1 MNFKMLKLFYLMEQE
16 YKKNELYINSKKINT
31 FQNTLRYVDNSQNFN
46 LLAKGKYFSVF
57 LKELLF
63 ENDYH
68 INESKLHIAIF
79 HYYFISESTRF
90 MWNLNNLLKEVEKE
104 STNDLSI
111 DESRYWYLKI
121 KGEKLWKTKKQ
132 NN

>member
-1 MNFKMLKLFYLMEQE
+1 MNLKMINLFFLMEQE

-31 FQNTLRYVDNSQNFN
+31 FQNTLKFVDNSQNFD

-57 LKELLF
+57 LKNLLF

-68 INESKLHIAIF
+68 INESKLYIAIF
-79 HYYFISESTRF
+79 HYYFISESARF

-111 DESRYWYLKI
+111 DESRYWFLDLERRKN
-121 KGEKLWKTKKQ
+121 E
-132 NN
+132 N